1 MLTLKSQG
9 LSPEEIA
16 PRVGCSARTVR
27 QWLADEVKT
36 TPRCPGPLDAYA
48 SHLRRR
54 WEEGEPLYQE
64 LLEKG
69 NPGSVRAVYRY
80 LNRWRSSRADRGEPV
95 VRKHRPGKT
104 APPAGPFDECQ
115 AKQAVWLYIR
125 SPDELNTKEQEQVAF
140 IRQVHPTL
148 ETAYQL
154 VQAFVK
160 MARERTG
167 TDQEVWLKQVRS
179 SSSTIAELIQF
190 GKGIERDLASV
201 QAALTLPYSNGVGEG
216 HVHRLKL
223 IKRQGYG
230 RASFSLL
237 RQRILY
243 QAVQAC
249 SDFSSFPS
257 AKRHP

>member
-1 MLTLKSQG
+1 M
-9 LSPEEIA
+9 
-16 PRVGCSARTVR
+16 
-27 QWLADEVKT
+27 
-36 TPRCPGPLDAYA
+36 
-48 SHLRRR
+48 
-54 WEEGEPLYQE
+54 
-64 LLEKG
+64 
-69 NPGSVRAVYRY
+69 
-80 LNRWRSSRADRGEPV
+80 
-95 VRKHRPGKT
+95 VRKHRPRKT
-104 APPAGPFDECQ
+104 APPPGPFDECQ

-160 MARERTG
+160 MARERAG
-167 TDQEVWLKQVRS
+167 TDLEVWLKQVR
-179 SSSTIAELIQF
+179 SSTIAELIQF

-201 QAALTLPYSNGVGEG
+201 QSALTLPYSNGVVEG

-243 QAVQAC
+243 QAV
-249 SDFSSFPS
+249 
-257 AKRHP
+257 

>member
-1 MLTLKSQG
+1 M
-9 LSPEEIA
+9 
-16 PRVGCSARTVR
+16 
-27 QWLADEVKT
+27 
-36 TPRCPGPLDAYA
+36 
-48 SHLRRR
+48 
-54 WEEGEPLYQE
+54 
-64 LLEKG
+64 
-69 NPGSVRAVYRY
+69 
-80 LNRWRSSRADRGEPV
+80 
-95 VRKHRPGKT
+95 
-104 APPAGPFDECQ
+104 
-115 AKQAVWLYIR
+115 
-125 SPDELNTKEQEQVAF
+125 AF

-179 SSSTIAELIQF
+179 SSSSTIAELIQF
-190 GKGIERDLASV
+190 GKGIERGLASV

-243 QAVQAC
+243 QVVQAC